1 MLEKITVV
9 KKRDFFYYENSYSPI
24 TTLVAVFCN
33 TLSAGKFIGNNKIFY
48 KII

>member
-9 KKRDFFYYENSYSPI
+9 KKRDFFYYENSYSSI

-33 TLSAGKFIGNNKIFY
+33 ALSAGEFIGDNKNFQ
-48 KII
+48 